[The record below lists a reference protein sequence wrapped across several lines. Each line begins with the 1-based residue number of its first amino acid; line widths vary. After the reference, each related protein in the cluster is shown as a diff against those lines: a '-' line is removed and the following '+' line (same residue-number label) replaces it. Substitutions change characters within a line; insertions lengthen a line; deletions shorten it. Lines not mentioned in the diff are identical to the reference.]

1 MMYYHNPRCRKS
13 REGLAYL
20 NENNI
25 YPEIREY
32 LKDLI
37 SREELKS
44 ILKKI
49 NIDAKDLLRKNESIY
64 KTNIKGK
71 DLKNDQ
77 IIIEMV
83 ENPKL
88 IERPILV
95 SEEKAII
102 GRPKE
107 NLLKIKG

>member
-1 MMYYHNPRCRKS
+1 MYYHNPRCRKS
-13 REGLAYL
+13 REGLVYL

-25 YPEIREY
+25 HPEIREY

-37 SREELKS
+37 TKEELKS
-44 ILKKI
+44 ILKKL
-49 NIDAKDLLRKNESIY
+49 NIEAHDLLRKNETIY

-71 DLKNDQ
+71 DLNNEE
-77 IIIEMV
+77 IITEMV
-83 ENPKL
+83 KNPKL

>member
-25 YPEIREY
+25 YPEVREY

-44 ILKKI
+44 ILKKL
-49 NIDAKDLLRKNESIY
+49 NIEANDLLRKNETIY

-71 DLKNDQ
+71 DLNNEE
-77 IIIEMV
+77 IITEMV
-83 ENPKL
+83 KNPKL

-95 SEEKAII
+95 SEEKAIL

-107 NLLKIKG
+107 KLLKIKG

>member
-13 REGLAYL
+13 REGLVYL

-25 YPEIREY
+25 HPEIREY

-37 SREELKS
+37 TKEELKS
-44 ILKKI
+44 ILKKL
-49 NIDAKDLLRKNESIY
+49 NIEANDLLRKNETIY

-71 DLKNDQ
+71 DLNNEE
-77 IIIEMV
+77 IITEMV
-83 ENPKL
+83 KNPKL

>member
-13 REGLAYL
+13 REGLVYL

-25 YPEIREY
+25 HPEIREY

-37 SREELKS
+37 TKEELKS
-44 ILKKI
+44 ILKKL
-49 NIDAKDLLRKNESIY
+49 NIEAHDLLRKNETIY

-71 DLKNDQ
+71 DLNNEE
-77 IIIEMV
+77 IITEMV
-83 ENPKL
+83 KNPKL

>member
-25 YPEIREY
+25 HPEIREY

-37 SREELKS
+37 TKEELKS
-44 ILKKI
+44 ILKKL
-49 NIDAKDLLRKNESIY
+49 NIEVHDLLRKNETIY

-71 DLKNDQ
+71 DLNNEE
-77 IIIEMV
+77 IITEMV
-83 ENPKL
+83 KNPKL

-107 NLLKIKG
+107 NLLKVKG